1 MAIHGFDEAIV
12 SSPAPP
18 VHRWSPTTFTARSGV
33 SRHGNGT
40 ALLLEFG
47 LPKASYATVAI
58 REVMK
63 MAKSLG
69 VGDLVGGLRS

>member
-1 MAIHGFDEAIV
+1 LIPNDLHGELRRPRRDA
-12 SSPAPP
+12 AD
-18 VHRWSPTTFTARSGV
+18 
-33 SRHGNGT
+33 GNGT

-69 VGDLVGGLRS
+69 VGDGLRP

>member
-1 MAIHGFDEAIV
+1 MALMRPSFHPQLPPCTVDPQRPSRLA
-12 SSPAPP
+12 PA
-18 VHRWSPTTFTARSGV
+18 R

>member
-1 MAIHGFDEAIV
+1 MIPNDLHGSLRRPRRDA
-12 SSPAPP
+12 AD
-18 VHRWSPTTFTARSGV
+18 G